1 MRRVRSSLAFLA
13 LVGIACFYFMSKNKK
28 NGTVKFI
35 THSKRIL
42 SIATAYGWL
51 PGARYTNLR
60 DVRNFNR
67 IGFLDID
74 WKNYNF
80 KQHLEV
86 TKDRRPFMTV
96 AKDIEIREE
105 LNKTLEQ
112 AWELSLYSEHVVI
125 VPKDP
130 TLANELDYIIPEEF
144 ILGYSVVTNYGGTP
158 IPPNAFKRPVHLL
171 GGRPDVQRRLANIM
185 PVFSLDC
192 NRFTLDAVYGDY
204 FDGETFRPHPI
215 GGYEQCISDSLE
227 NINTLWDSYDFRE
240 IQ

>member
-1 MRRVRSSLAFLA
+1 LLAGTAGFD
-13 LVGIACFYFMSKNKK
+13 FMGKNEK
-28 NGTVKFI
+28 NATVKFV

-60 DVRNFNR
+60 DVRNFDR

-80 KQHLEV
+80 KRHLEV
-86 TKDRRPFMTV
+86 AKSRRPFMTV
-96 AKDIEIREE
+96 AKDIESREE
-105 LNKTLEQ
+105 LNKTLEK

-125 VPKDP
+125 VLKDP
-130 TLANELDYIIPEEF
+130 TLASELDFIIPEQF

-192 NRFTLDAVYGDY
+192 NRFTLDAAYGDY

-215 GGYEQCISDSLE
+215 GGYEQCINDSIE
-227 NINTLWDSYDFRE
+227 NINALWDSYDFRE
-240 IQ
+240 VQENGQ